1 MSLFEHE
8 VEKVELLREIRDS
21 LRVLVEDRG
30 TPTKKLFTKAEVR
43 ARLGISNDTIER
55 KVKSGEWQV
64 HYVTDEIPRFHI
76 DDFEGGLR
84 TTRIAP
90 RVNRRNGGLQ
100 RTGQI
105 EKFMEKIKKE
115 G

>member
-8 VEKVELLREIRDS
+8 VEKVELLREIRDY
-21 LRVLVEDRG
+21 LKEAAEKGD
-30 TPTKKLFTKAEVR
+30 TPPRKYFTKAEVCQ
-43 ARLGISNDTIER
+43 RLGISPDTIER
-55 KVKSGEWQV
+55 MVKNGDWKV
-64 HYVTDEIPRFHI
+64 YYITDDTPRFNI
-76 DDFEGGLR
+76 DEFEGELR
-84 TTRIAP
+84 TTRRAP

>member
-43 ARLGISNDTIER
+43 ARLGISNDILRGGSGLPGER
-55 KVKSGEWQV
+55 HGSTGEMA
-64 HYVTDEIPRFHI
+64 
-76 DDFEGGLR
+76 DFRGPGRLR
-84 TTRIAP
+84 
-90 RVNRRNGGLQ
+90 NSWRR
-100 RTGQI
+100 
-105 EKFMEKIKKE
+105 
-115 G
+115 